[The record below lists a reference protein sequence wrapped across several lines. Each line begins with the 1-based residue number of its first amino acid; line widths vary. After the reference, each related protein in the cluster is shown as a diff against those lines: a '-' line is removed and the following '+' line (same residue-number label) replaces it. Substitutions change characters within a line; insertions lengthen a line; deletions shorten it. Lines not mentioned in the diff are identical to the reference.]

1 MTPDFKAIGAEIGA
15 LVQEKNAAYGDS
27 FAKSGDFLRL
37 LYPEGIRPEQYDDA
51 LTLVRM
57 FDKQMRV
64 ATRKD
69 AFGESP
75 FCDLT
80 GYGILG
86 VANDQHK
93 AAIAEPEP
101 DSVASVSFC
110 GCVCRAKDGAYT
122 MTYCDKHFPKGV
134 KPGDLVAASIPY
146 YYSPPK
152 ESL

>member
-37 LYPEGIRPEQYDDA
+37 LYPDGIRPEQYGDA
-51 LTLVRM
+51 LLIVRV
-57 FDKQMRV
+57 FDKLMRV

-75 FCDLT
+75 WRDCA
-80 GYGILG
+80 GYSILG
-86 VANDQHK
+86 VANDRRK
-93 AAIAEPEP
+93 AAIAESGHG
-101 DSVASVSFC
+101 DAASVSFC

-146 YYSPPK
+146 HYSPP
-152 ESL
+152 EDPS